1 MSSMRVGYSQGSAP
15 TSSSSGDPIST
26 ANANAEE
33 FGSMLNDPSQTGG
46 KDIKYYLQLQQSMLK
61 EQQVFQA
68 LSTIMKARFDSS
80 TTAIRN
86 FK

>member
-1 MSSMRVGYSQGSAP
+1 MSSTKITYAGSSQTVAGGS
-15 TSSSSGDPIST
+15 DPIST
-26 ANANAEE
+26 SNANTEE
-33 FGSMLNDPSQTGG
+33 FGKLLNDSQATGSQDMG
-46 KDIKYYLQLQQSMLK
+46 YYLKLQQSMLK